1 MGLLM
6 GMFVPHVSH
15 QFPTGCE
22 VCLTILATVWLCS
35 CVRVHV
41 VLKRGERFE
50 TSLAYAALVRS
61 FLAVRLHVP

>member
-22 VCLTILATVWLCS
+22 VCLTILAPVWFGS
-35 CVRVHV
+35 RVSV
-41 VLKRGERFE
+41 DMVLKAGQGLEP
-50 TSLAYAALVRS
+50 SLTD
-61 FLAVRLHVP
+61 